1 MSEEI
6 LVNVTPPETRVAVV
20 ENGVV
25 QEIII
30 ERLER
35 CGLVGNV
42 YKGRICRVLPGMQAA
57 FVDIGLE
64 RAAFLHTSDIVGA
77 EGEPRGEYIY
87 ELVREGDSIVVQVV
101 KEPLGTKGERQTTNI
116 AIPSRHL
123 VFMPTLGNTGVSQK
137 IED

>member
-30 ERLER
+30 ERADR

-64 RAAFLHTSDIVGA
+64 KAAFLYVGDYLA
-77 EGEPRGEYIY
+77 ET
-87 ELVREGDSIVVQVV
+87 DS
-101 KEPLGTKGERQTTNI
+101 T
-116 AIPSRHL
+116 
-123 VFMPTLGNTGVSQK
+123 
-137 IED
+137 

>member
-6 LVNVTPPETRVAVV
+6 LINVTPPETRVAVV

-35 CGLVGNV
+35 CGLVGNI

-57 FVDIGLE
+57 FVEIGLE
-64 RAAFLHTSDIVGA
+64 RAAFLHTSDIVGP
-77 EGEPRGEYIY
+77 ENDVDGDQIH
-87 ELVREGDSIVVQVV
+87 ELVREGDTIVV
-101 KEPLGTKGERQTTNI
+101 
-116 AIPSRHL
+116 
-123 VFMPTLGNTGVSQK
+123 
-137 IED
+137 